1 MSAVYSLRSPV
12 SVIFGPEAFGAETP
26 LKEAIRAIA
35 KAACSSEPPLALLMP
50 LGVSFSEC
58 FQVLRR
64 FWA

>member
-1 MSAVYSLRSPV
+1 VVFVR
-12 SVIFGPEAFGAETP
+12 EAFGAETT

-35 KAACSSEPPLALLMP
+35 AATYHSEPPLALPML